1 MKIFVYHTPALVPA
15 VGIPDCAIAIDV
27 LRATTSIATALAS
40 GAEAIEVFADLE
52 ALEQASANYPA
63 ELTLKAAERGGSK
76 VSGYDLGN
84 SPFEYSAEV
93 VKGKRIF
100 MTTTNGTRALQR
112 VKDAPHV
119 VAGSLVNLQSVV
131 SFLHEL
137 DPAVV
142 WIVCAGWEGNFALE
156 DTVCAGGIL
165 MHLQKQH
172 NLTYGNDEAI
182 AAVALYQ
189 QWHNQLE
196 ELLRHA
202 SHGQRLAKLG
212 VTTDL
217 SYCAVLNSLD
227 VLPKQTAPGV
237 LTAG

>member
-15 VGIPDCAIAIDV
+15 VGNPDCAIAIDV

-52 ALEQASANYPA
+52 ALEQASAQYPA

-84 SPFEYSAEV
+84 SPFEYSEEV

-112 VKDAPHV
+112 VKDVPHV
-119 VAGSLVNLQSVV
+119 VAGALVNLQSVV
-131 SFLHEL
+131 NFLHDL

-156 DTVCAGGIL
+156 DTVCAGAIL
-165 MHLQKQH
+165 AHLQKLR
-172 NLTYGNDEAI
+172 NLAFGNDEAI
-182 AAVALYQ
+182 AALALYQ
-189 QWHNQLE
+189 QSHNQLE
-196 ELLRHA
+196 ELLRYA
-202 SHGQRLAKLG
+202 SHGQRLARLG
-212 VTTDL
+212 ATADL
-217 SYCAVLNSLD
+217 TYCAGLNSLY
-227 VLPKQTAPGV
+227 VLPKQSAPGV

>member
-1 MKIFVYHTPALVPA
+1 MKIFVYHTPAFVPT
-15 VGIPDCAIAIDV
+15 VGTPDCAIAIDV

-52 ALEQASANYPA
+52 ALEQASAHHPA

-84 SPFEYSAEV
+84 SPFEYSEEV

-112 VKDAPHV
+112 VKDVPHV

-131 SFLHEL
+131 NFLLEL
-137 DPAVV
+137 APAVV

-156 DTVCAGGIL
+156 DTVCAGAIL
-165 MHLQKQH
+165 AHLQKQQNCTH
-172 NLTYGNDEAI
+172 GNDEAI

-189 QWHNQLE
+189 QWYNQLE

-212 VTTDL
+212 VTSDL
-217 SYCAVLNSLD
+217 SYCAGLNSLD